1 MWNFFDPK
9 LVEIG
14 AIPDIEVAKAA
25 YDSEARASL
34 VQLREVPTGDTIE
47 EDHRRGTQLIVNFIC
62 DKTGAVEPV
71 ERDGKIYMV
80 VNDYEKM
87 RQGVGLLLAEL
98 MRIKAEGDYDAGQAL
113 IREFGIHFN
122 TAWRDQVV
130 ERYKKLDLP
139 IFWTGIN
146 PDLMPRFG
154 ANGKIADVEIVYPRD
169 IARQQL
175 RYAKIAGK

>member
-1 MWNFFDPK
+1 
-9 LVEIG
+9 
-14 AIPDIEVAKAA
+14 
-25 YDSEARASL
+25 
-34 VQLREVPTGDTIE
+34 
-47 EDHRRGTQLIVNFIC
+47 
-62 DKTGAVEPV
+62 
-71 ERDGKIYMV
+71 
-80 VNDYEKM
+80 
-87 RQGVGLLLAEL
+87 

-130 ERYKKLDLP
+130 ERYKILDLP

-154 ANGKIADVEIVYPRD
+154 ANGKIAEVEIVYPRD